1 MLIGKVYLL
10 QTCSTCKRILKQVKV
25 FGDFDVR
32 DVKSDP
38 LTVEEIDSLAKR
50 AGGYELIFN
59 KQSQKYRKQGL
70 KDKNLT
76 EDDYRQLLAEE
87 YTFLKRPVFLIDDK
101 IFVGNSNTT
110 VDLLTKYLTSTN
122 K

>member
-1 MLIGKVYLL
+1 MLRGKVYLL
-10 QTCSTCKRILKQVKV
+10 KTCSTCKRILKQVRD

-32 DVKSDP
+32 DVKTNP
-38 LTVEEIDSLAKR
+38 LDIDEIDSLAKR

-59 KQSQKYRKQGL
+59 KQSQKYRQQGL
-70 KDKNLT
+70 KNKDLS
-76 EDDYRQLLAEE
+76 EDDYRQLLSEE

-110 VDLLTKYLTSTN
+110 VDLLTKYLATTN

>member
-1 MLIGKVYLL
+1 MRGKVYLL
-10 QTCSTCKRILKQVKV
+10 QTCSTCKRIFKQVKT
-25 FGDFDVR
+25 FGDFDIR
-32 DVKSDP
+32 DVKKEP
-38 LTVEEIDSLAKR
+38 LSIEEVDGLAKR

-59 KQSQKYRKQGL
+59 KQSQKYRQQGL

-110 VDLLTKYLTSTN
+110 VDLLTKYLASTN

>member
-1 MLIGKVYLL
+1 M
-10 QTCSTCKRILKQVKV
+10 QTCSTCKRIFKQVKT
-25 FGDFDVR
+25 FGDFDIR
-32 DVKSDP
+32 DVKKEP
-38 LTVEEIDSLAKR
+38 LSIEEVDGLAKR

-59 KQSQKYRKQGL
+59 KQSQKYRQQGL

-110 VDLLTKYLTSTN
+110 VDLLTKYLASTN